1 MDCPYFSKAELTKK
15 GYNAGNTDH
24 HVMPFFISFFSTHCG
39 DLKSVGLEAIQL
51 YSQTVFPLL
60 ALEWVV

>member
-15 GYNAGNTDH
+15 GYNASNTDH
-24 HVMPFFISFFSTHCG
+24 HVMSFLISFFSTHCG

-51 YSQTVFPLL
+51 YSQT
-60 ALEWVV
+60 ALSLISA